1 MPAAKSHLVYQIRAI
16 FKILGFQK
24 FKVSAVILY
33 VFSVSSSLE
42 DTHTVARRM
51 CVNDIEVG
59 GLLVQ
64 EERGRKNEGWKKV
77 KEEI

>member
-42 DTHTVARRM
+42 DTLTYSSEKNV
-51 CVNDIEVG
+51 C
-59 GLLVQ
+59 
-64 EERGRKNEGWKKV
+64 ERYRGWRFTGSGRKGT
-77 KEEI
+77 EE